1 MSGCRG
7 ETATPADIMMG
18 GSGKIAAFSVSGA

>member
-1 MSGCRG
+1 MSGCQG
-7 ETATPADIMMG
+7 EIATPAGTMMG